1 MPTFYGANFEPR
13 GWERRVAATDS
24 QPEEGGSFDSWEF
37 DSWEDEEPHELI
49 AVFAEWFESKG
60 VTWDDDDVAILP
72 PNFAQL
78 AVEAVEQELME
89 YEAEL
94 DPEEEFF

>member
-1 MPTFYGANFEPR
+1 MPTFYGANFEPS
-13 GWERRVAATDS
+13 GWDSRVAATDE
-24 QPEEGGSFDSWEF
+24 QPPEGGSFDSWEF
-37 DSWEDEEPHELI
+37 DGFVDDDPDEFLCQ
-49 AVFAEWFESKG
+49 FYDWFKDKG
-60 VTWDDDDVAILP
+60 VVWDEDVLVSLP

-78 AVEAVEQELME
+78 AVEAVEQEIME

>member
-1 MPTFYGANFEPR
+1 MPTFYGANFEPS

-37 DSWEDEEPHELI
+37 DGFVDDDPDEFLCQ
-49 AVFAEWFESKG
+49 FYDWFEDKG
-60 VTWDDDDVAILP
+60 VVWDEDVLVSLP